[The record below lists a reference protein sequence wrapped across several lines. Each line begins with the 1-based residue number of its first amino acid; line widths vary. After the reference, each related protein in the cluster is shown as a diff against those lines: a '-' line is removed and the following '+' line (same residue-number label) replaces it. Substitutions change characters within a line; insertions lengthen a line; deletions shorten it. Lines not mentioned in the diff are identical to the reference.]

1 MNITIGSRWKELIA
15 EAMETGRYASEE
27 DVISEGLRL
36 VAEKE
41 RQLRAL
47 RVLIE
52 DSFSEAGGDTVD
64 DVIAAVEAALA
75 PFEAGA
81 GAR

>member
-27 DVISEGLRL
+27 DVVNEGLRL

-41 RQLRAL
+41 RQLRDL

-52 DSFSEAGGDTVD
+52 DSFSEEGGETVD